1 VSADSLQA
9 SAVIKSFK
17 NKLLLELFEI
27 GRSAK
32 IDVRLHKRIL
42 IRLDAVN
49 EATSIDDLKLPGYNL
64 HALRGFDP
72 TRYTIHVN
80 GPWCIT
86 FEFDDGSAFH
96 VDFEQYH

>member
-1 VSADSLQA
+1 M
-9 SAVIKSFK
+9 IKSFK
-17 NKLLLELFEI
+17 NKALLELFKV

-42 IRLDAVN
+42 ICLDAVN
-49 EATSIDDLKLPGYNL
+49 QAASIDDLKLPGYNF
-64 HALRGFDP
+64 HALRGFTP

-86 FEFDDGSAFH
+86 FEFDDGNAFY

>member
-1 VSADSLQA
+1 M
-9 SAVIKSFK
+9 AVIRSFK
-17 NKLLLELFEI
+17 NKALLELFEA

-32 IDVRLHKRIL
+32 IDARIHKRIL

-49 EATSIDDLKLPGYNL
+49 HAASIDDLKLPGYNF
-64 HALRGFDP
+64 HALRGFRP
-72 TRYTIHVN
+72 TRFTIHVN

-86 FEFDDGSAFH
+86 FEFDEGHAHH

>member
-1 VSADSLQA
+1 VSADSLQVFL
-9 SAVIKSFK
+9 VIRSFK
-17 NKLLLELFEI
+17 SKALREFFKT

-32 IDVRLHKRIL
+32 IDAKLHKRVL
-42 IRLDAVN
+42 IRLDAINQAVS
-49 EATSIDDLKLPGYNL
+49 TDDLKMPGYNF

-86 FEFDDGSAFH
+86 FEFDDGDAFH

>member
-1 VSADSLQA
+1 M
-9 SAVIKSFK
+9 AVIRSFK
-17 NKLLLELFEI
+17 NKALLELFAA

-32 IDVRLHKRIL
+32 IDARLHKRIL

-49 EATSIDDLKLPGYNL
+49 HAASIDDLKLPGYNF
-64 HALRGFDP
+64 HALRGFSP
-72 TRYTIHVN
+72 ARYTIHVN

-86 FEFDDGSAFH
+86 FEFDEGHAYH